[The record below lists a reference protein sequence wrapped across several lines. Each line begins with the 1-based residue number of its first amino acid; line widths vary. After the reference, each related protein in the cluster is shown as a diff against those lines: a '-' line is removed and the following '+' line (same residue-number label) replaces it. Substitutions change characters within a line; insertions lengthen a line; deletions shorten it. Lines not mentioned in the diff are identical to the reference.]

1 MDANLAPVIERQS
14 NGQAMRLFYVLH
26 RLHVLRE
33 SQVLC
38 RSFAFVNREHAAE
51 LTAKH
56 PERLLGFACFVPY
69 DNGKILQESECAI
82 KQYNLMRNSPL
93 QSELASR

>member
-1 MDANLAPVIERQS
+1 MFSAGDT
-14 NGQAMRLFYVLH
+14 FYENHKSSAV
-26 RLHVLRE
+26 
-33 SQVLC
+33 
-38 RSFAFVNREHAAE
+38 SFAFVNREHAAE

-56 PERLLGFACFVPY
+56 PERLLGFGCFVPY

-93 QSELASR
+93 QSELASH